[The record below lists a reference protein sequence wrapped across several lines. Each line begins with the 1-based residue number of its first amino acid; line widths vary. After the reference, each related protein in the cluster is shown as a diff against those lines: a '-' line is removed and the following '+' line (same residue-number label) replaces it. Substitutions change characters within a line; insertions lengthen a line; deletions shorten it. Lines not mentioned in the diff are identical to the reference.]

1 VRPGLPLG
9 EGAEPFEATELQLS
23 PGDVLSFYTGALAR
37 DPFHTRGLTVVR
49 EGTAGGAEGGRPVTE
64 LGGRILEKLLQEPW
78 DDDLA
83 LLVTQVR
90 RLPEDAT
97 AAWELA
103 ADPSI
108 VAGIRRRV
116 EPLRDRWRLYALT
129 PAAGWGW
136 C

>member
-1 VRPGLPLG
+1 MYDPITGHCVLASAGHPGPVLVSRGGAEADMVSVRPGLPLA

-23 PGDVLSFYTGALAR
+23 PGDVLSFYTGALTR
-37 DPFHTRGLTVVR
+37 DPFHTRGLTVV
-49 EGTAGGAEGGRPVTE
+49 
-64 LGGRILEKLLQEPW
+64 LLQEPL

-108 VAGIRRRV
+108 VAGIRRQV
-116 EPLRDRWRLYALT
+116 ADQLT
-129 PAAGWGW
+129 S
-136 C
+136 